1 MFPFWYGHYPYQVAE
16 YDECPVS
23 GPWDFPRPLMAPVP
37 EERWSRPSVLWRPW
51 FSKGTD
57 LFSFFQVETMVV
69 RRGKGRPMSKRTDSL
84 LRAFTGAKILKEAP
98 DVYSSLSWS
107 LSLKKQHSYVRRQ
120 PLCKAIPWVL
130 SLGLQT
136 FPWCD
141 QSGKKMKVDQR
152 SLITIMKDVAPILSV
167 EVRGALAQ
175 VWPGDLWDQEAGL
188 VYLFVLSSAWSFIM
202 LNVFLLNWMSQ
213 YGLCSQKFQSK
224 SNNKNTV
231 TNIWK
236 KH

>member
-107 LSLKKQHSYVRRQ
+107 LRLKKQHSYVRRQ

-130 SLGLQT
+130 SLWS
-136 FPWCD
+136 PD
-141 QSGKKMKVDQR
+141 ISMMR
-152 SLITIMKDVAPILSV
+152 SVRKENEGRP
-167 EVRGALAQ
+167 EVSYHDYERCCT
-175 VWPGDLWDQEAGL
+175 
-188 VYLFVLSSAWSFIM
+188 YFI
-202 LNVFLLNWMSQ
+202 SR
-213 YGLCSQKFQSK
+213 S
-224 SNNKNTV
+224 
-231 TNIWK
+231 
-236 KH
+236 